1 LGTIPTADL
10 MAANSWAAWPL
21 ASLMGA
27 VFKRDMIFLLDE
39 VSAVAG
45 AGLPLVR
52 VAHGRTVGFQDEIMN
67 A

>member
-1 LGTIPTADL
+1 
-10 MAANSWAAWPL
+10 
-21 ASLMGA
+21 
-27 VFKRDMIFLLDE
+27 MIFLLDE